1 MVLAG
6 GTGGHVYPALAAA
19 QELAGRGWEIAWLG
33 ARDGFEARVVPG
45 YGFPID
51 LVDVRKVR
59 GEGLAA
65 WLLAPVR
72 LVRAMAEAAAVLRRR
87 RPSVVLGM
95 GGFVAGPGGLVARL
109 LGMPLVIHEQN
120 AIPGLTNRWLARVAT
135 RVLQAFP
142 DTFPGGR
149 LAATVGNPVR
159 ADIVALPLPEQR
171 YTERAGPARVLV
183 VGGSLGAKALND
195 AVPAALAALPAGGR
209 PEVRHQAGRGK
220 AEATEAAY
228 RAAGVAAD
236 VTEFL
241 IDMAG
246 AYGWAD
252 LVVCRAGALTVSEL
266 AAAGVPAVLVPYPF
280 AVDDHQTRNA
290 AFLAE
295 AGAAVLLRQAELTPT
310 RLGGILAELLGD
322 VARLRQMAR
331 AARRLACPDA
341 ARRVADACEEAARR

>member
-19 QELAGRGWEIAWLG
+19 QELASRGWEIAWLG

-51 LVDVRKVR
+51 VVDVRKVR
-59 GEGLAA
+59 GEGLGA

-72 LVRAMAEAAAVLRRR
+72 LLRAMVEAAAVLRRR
-87 RPSVVLGM
+87 RPAVVLGM

-142 DTFPGGR
+142 DTFPGGSR
-149 LAATVGNPVR
+149 AATVGNPVR
-159 ADIVALPLPEQR
+159 AEIVALPRPEQR
-171 YTERAGPARVLV
+171 YADRSGPGRLLV
-183 VGGSLGAKALND
+183 IGGSLGARALND
-195 AVPAALAALPAGGR
+195 AVPAALSTLPAAAR
-209 PEVRHQAGRGK
+209 PLVRHQAGRGK

-228 RAAGVAAD
+228 RAAGVVAD
-236 VTEFL
+236 VSEYL

-290 AFLAE
+290 RFLAE
-295 AGAAVLLRQAELTPT
+295 AGAGVLLPQTELTAE
-310 RLGGILAELLGD
+310 RLGRVLTELIGDPAGLRRMAE
-322 VARLRQMAR
+322 
-331 AARRLACPDA
+331 AARRLARPDA
-341 ARRVADACEEAARR
+341 ARRVADACEEVAGR

>member
-19 QELAGRGWEIAWLG
+19 QELASRGWEIAWLG

-59 GEGLAA
+59 GEGITA

-72 LVRAMAEAAAVLRRR
+72 LLRAMAEAAAVLRRR
-87 RPSVVLGM
+87 RPAVVLGM
-95 GGFVAGPGGLVARL
+95 GGFVAGPGGLAARM
-109 LGMPLVIHEQN
+109 LGLPLVIHEQN
-120 AIPGLTNRWLARVAT
+120 AISGLTNRWLARVAT

-142 DTFPGGR
+142 DTFPASR
-149 LAATVGNPVR
+149 RVDTVGNPVR
-159 ADIVALPLPEQR
+159 ADIVALPQPEQR
-171 YTERAGPARVLV
+171 YAQRTGPGRLLV
-183 VGGSLGAKALND
+183 VGGSLGAQALND
-195 AVPAALAALPAGGR
+195 GVPAALAMLPPAER
-209 PEVRHQAGRGK
+209 PAVRHQAGRGK
-220 AEATEAAY
+220 AETTEGAY
-228 RAAGVAAD
+228 RSAGVAAE
-236 VTEFL
+236 VSEFL
-241 IDMAG
+241 VDMAG

-266 AAAGVPAVLVPYPF
+266 AAAGVAAVLVPYPF

-295 AGAAVLLRQAELTPT
+295 AGAAVLLRQTELTPAG
-310 RLGGILAELLGD
+310 LGGILSDLLGD
-322 VARLRQMAR
+322 PAGLRRMAE
-331 AARRLACPDA
+331 AARRLARPDA
-341 ARRVADACEEAARR
+341 ARRVADACEEAAGA

>member
-19 QELAGRGWEIAWLG
+19 QELASRGWEIAWLG

-59 GEGLAA
+59 GEGIAT

-72 LVRAMAEAAAVLRRR
+72 LLRAMAETAAVLRQR
-87 RPSVVLGM
+87 RPAVVLGM

-109 LGMPLVIHEQN
+109 LGLPLVIHEQN
-120 AIPGLTNRWLARVAT
+120 AVPGLTNRWLARVAT

-142 DTFPGGR
+142 DTFPRGR
-149 LAATVGNPVR
+149 RADTVGNPVR
-159 ADIVALPLPEQR
+159 ADIVALPRPAQR
-171 YTERAGPARVLV
+171 YAERFGPGRLLV
-183 VGGSLGAKALND
+183 VGGSLGAQALNE
-195 AVPAALAALPAGGR
+195 AVPAALAALPGDRR
-209 PEVRHQAGRGK
+209 PAVRHQAGRGK

-236 VTEFL
+236 VSEFL

-295 AGAAVLLRQAELTPT
+295 AGAGVLLPQTELPA
-310 RLGGILAELLGD
+310 RLGAILTDLLGD
-322 VARLRQMAR
+322 PAGLRHMADAAR
-331 AARRLACPDA
+331 ALARPDA
-341 ARRVADACEEAARR
+341 ARRVADVCEEAAGS